1 MMSTNSDYAF
11 STHGQQSQRGPL
23 WLLLSALLICL
34 LVAIPGRGGRV
45 LADGMPGG
53 NVTNPVVRAVDIAEP
68 AVVRIFTTGN
78 GHLTVQLADGNVVFP
93 QQGSYQLTFSGSGT
107 FITSHGDI
115 LTADHVINP
124 PVQDPGVQQAFD
136 TLAAPDV
143 AQYINQHHLATTT
156 VTPDQ
161 VNQELQSGQLASTP
175 RFDSLASTVFLSTS
189 YSGPLTATSLQ
200 NVPSGLFANVD
211 KIEQQ
216 SSFNQ
221 ADVAIIHVPMDDTPS
236 VPLGDSSN
244 VQQQDQLTIIGFP
257 GNGDVSQRP
266 TDLLTPSVNQI
277 FVSSIKTTDSGAPV
291 IQVGGNVEHGDSG
304 GPALNSSG
312 AVVGIVSFGIVD
324 SSGTSGTSFLQA
336 SNSARSLIQAL
347 KLDTAPGPFEQA
359 WTQAFDDYASTAPG
373 HWHKAASEFQQLAN
387 HYPLFKAVTPYLNY
401 AQGQA
406 AHEKIPTGNN
416 GKGKQA
422 APASGGFNLA
432 SLKALAITVGVV
444 LVLLLLLAAL
454 VMVMVRR
461 GKREKRAQPPRVMT
475 TAAQQVAVPPATA
488 RPVPPMPV
496 AGSQMPPVPPVAPA
510 SDSLLDGMSAF
521 GAPTRMGQSASPL
534 APMTPPGGVVR
545 PMMPTANAGMTGGTP
560 SSGLRTWPCGH
571 MNRPN
576 ARFCSVCGEP
586 APTPPQTRRVE
597 Q

>member
-422 APASGGFNLA
+422 APASGGFNLT

-454 VMVMVRR
+454 VMVVVRR

-475 TAAQQVAVPPATA
+475 TSAQQVAMPPAIA
-488 RPVPPMPV
+488 RPMPPMPV
-496 AGSQMPPVPPVAPA
+496 PPVTPA

-545 PMMPTANAGMTGGTP
+545 PMMPTAGATQAGMTGGTP